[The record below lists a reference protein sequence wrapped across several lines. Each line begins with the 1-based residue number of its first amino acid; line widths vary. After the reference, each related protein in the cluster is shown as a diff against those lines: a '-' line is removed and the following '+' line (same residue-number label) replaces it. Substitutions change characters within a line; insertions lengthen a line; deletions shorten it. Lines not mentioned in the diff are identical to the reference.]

1 MTIFPSP
8 RRRLHRNRTG
18 MALVVCLAL
27 LVLLTAVVLA
37 FFARTMA
44 NQMVESS
51 RTNRVKT
58 ELLSASAGDYIIGR
72 FLQEI
77 SDPANSTVKT
87 LDGRSAYYPKTAS
100 NAVPQRKIVGAI
112 SETDDI
118 FLNLIRQSV
127 PSADPNAATVSSAA
141 PARNGRAIGLQRWNA
156 PRLLGGAGFSFES
169 QLPNWIYVNADGT
182 VTNAVSTNAMG
193 RFAYNIYNEGGLL
206 DANVA
211 GYPSSVSGTNL
222 FAIKDTMAGADLTQ
236 LGLSHSCIDSL
247 VAFRNPDAVTAAA
260 YTNNVL
266 DAARDGFNFRS
277 GQTYTNNLFTTRQ
290 DLIRY
295 AQVQNPELTNALPYL
310 SPFVRGLASPSFQ
323 PDASRPKV
331 GSEDDRFNPTLLDIR
346 VGKVF
351 TRMDGSTAEVGEPL
365 LKRRFPLRRLAWIG
379 RNGPA
384 ADATATQIEQ
394 AFGLVYQNGSWR
406 YVHGSGD
413 HILTLEEI
421 RDLSTGREP
430 DFFELL
436 QAGMLYG
443 SLGKTGAGNAAVLA
457 IDRSLAKQVLQV
469 GANLIDQADEN
480 SSTTTILFNGMEV
493 YGIEN
498 LPYLY
503 RVFLT
508 PYRFHGSSQPFTQE
522 NVGIWFQPEI
532 WNPHANAATP
542 AQDAPTVFR
551 FVATGRVVAAF
562 GYMSDASIPYP
573 EGYKMGPVKIF
584 PDPSSDSGSGI
595 RFSTT
600 TADFSQPQPLRPDN
614 GASASGADVVAD
626 DGLQNFLGLH
636 VGTVSAP
643 DFRHTNDP
651 EDSYYKYATV
661 FFQAPVSFLLQYLE
675 DGKWVT
681 YSCVSQVDVQAYDGE
696 RPSGNMFLTYRPAS
710 FYSLIDPRTD
720 RFNMTIGF
728 TELNPGDLHFGP
740 NYNSGLTQ
748 RSTADIGAQRHG
760 GVSTWPGWVLGGPNV
775 VGVPMGYFGTVSD
788 NLPSSVCHYTDPDG
802 VLRPADGAYTAGSLP
817 YGYPLATNNLESRPV
832 VLNRP
837 FRSVAEMGFASRD
850 MPWKHLDFFS
860 KDSADA
866 ALLDLFCVEESS
878 SAAQTQGH
886 PELES
891 GRVDLNT
898 HQTKV
903 LQALLA
909 NTPKSESND
918 TLSAADAAT
927 LAASL
932 VARTTDPAR
941 GPLVNPS
948 ELVTKWAQDLNYEA
962 KRDQVIKR
970 RRETAIRALADVGT
984 TRTWSLLIDLV
995 VQSGRIVP
1003 GSTSF
1008 QIEGEERCWLH
1019 VIIDRPTGKVV
1030 SQFSELVYE

>member
-8 RRRLHRNRTG
+8 RRSLHRNRTG

-58 ELLSASAGDYIIGR
+58 ELLSASAGDYTIGR

-77 SDPANSTVKT
+77 SDPANSTVRT
-87 LDGRSAYYPKTAS
+87 LDGQSVYYPKMAS

-141 PARNGRAIGLQRWNA
+141 PARNGRTIGPQRWNA
-156 PRLLGGAGFSFES
+156 PQLLGGAGFSSES

-182 VTNAVSTNAMG
+182 VTNAVSKNAIG
-193 RFAYNIYNEGGLL
+193 RFAYNAYNEGGLL

-222 FAIKDTMAGADLTQ
+222 FAIKGTMAGADLTQ
-236 LGLSHSCIDSL
+236 LGLSPSSIDSL
-247 VAFRNPDAVTAAA
+247 VAFRNPDATTAAG

-266 DAARDGFNFRS
+266 SSARDGFNFRS

-295 AQVQNPELTNALPYL
+295 AQVQNPELTNALPYM

-331 GSEDDRFNPTLLDIR
+331 GSEDDRFNPSLLDIR
-346 VGKVF
+346 VGKAF
-351 TRMDGSTAEVGEPL
+351 TRMDGSTAEIGEPL

-384 ADATATQIEQ
+384 AGATATQIEQ
-394 AFGLVYQNGSWR
+394 AFGLVYQNGSWQ
-406 YVHGSGD
+406 YMHGSGD
-413 HILTLEEI
+413 RLLTLEEV
-421 RDLSTGREP
+421 RDLPTGREP

-443 SLGKTGAGNAAVLA
+443 SLGKTGAGNTD
-457 IDRSLAKQVLQV
+457 IDKNPANQVLQV

-480 SSTTTILFNGMEV
+480 SFPTTISFNGTEF

-503 RVFLT
+503 RVFMT
-508 PYRFHGSSQPFTQE
+508 PYRFHGASQPSTQE

-542 AQDAPTVFR
+542 APDAPTVFR
-551 FVATGRVVAAF
+551 FVATGQVVAAF
-562 GYMSDASIPYP
+562 GYMSDDSIPYP
-573 EGYKMGPVKIF
+573 GGYRMGPVNTF
-584 PDPSSDSGSGI
+584 SDPATDSGSGI

-600 TADFSQPQPLRPDN
+600 AANFSQPQPLRTDT
-614 GASASGADVVAD
+614 GASASGADVVTD

-636 VGTVSAP
+636 AGTVSAP
-643 DFRHTNDP
+643 DFRHTNDS
-651 EDSYYKYATV
+651 EDAYYKYATV
-661 FFQAPVSFLLQYLE
+661 FFQTPVSFLLQYLE

-681 YSCVSQVDVQAYDGE
+681 YSRISQVDVQAYDGE
-696 RPSGNMFLTYRPAS
+696 RPPGNMFQTYNPAS

-720 RFNMTIGF
+720 RFNMTVGF
-728 TELNPGDLHFGP
+728 TELSPGDLRFGP

-748 RSTADIGAQRHG
+748 RPTADIGAQRHG
-760 GVSTWPGWVLGGPNV
+760 GVNAWPGWVLDGPNV
-775 VGVPMGYFGTVSD
+775 VGALLGYFGTVSD
-788 NLPSSVCHYTDPDG
+788 NLPSSVCRYTDPDG
-802 VLRPADGAYTAGSLP
+802 VLRPADGAYTDGSLP
-817 YGYPLATNNLESRPV
+817 EGYPLATNNWESRPV

-837 FRSVAEMGFASRD
+837 FLSVAEMGFASRD

-878 SAAQTQGH
+878 PAAQTPAR
-886 PELES
+886 PELEA
-891 GRVDLNT
+891 GRIDLNT
-898 HQTKV
+898 RQAKV

-948 ELVTKWAQDLNYEA
+948 ELVTKWAQDLSYGA
-962 KRDQVIKR
+962 KRDRVIKR
-970 RRETAIRALADVGT
+970 RRETAIRALTDVGT
-984 TRTWSLLIDLV
+984 TRTWNLLIDIV

-1008 QIEGEERCWLH
+1008 QIEGEQRCWLH

-1030 SQFSELVYE
+1030 SQFRELVYE